1 MHLILLPHE
10 SKIVRQ
16 EPLIARPVARVKQTG
31 SGELFQF
38 VQRFRKRWLAQVK
51 SFSRAPQS
59 SLLRNGYKCMKVAQP
74 NALTK
79 QTIFFHKRC

>member
-1 MHLILLPHE
+1 MRAQSP
-10 SKIVRQ
+10 
-16 EPLIARPVARVKQTG
+16 AFKQTG